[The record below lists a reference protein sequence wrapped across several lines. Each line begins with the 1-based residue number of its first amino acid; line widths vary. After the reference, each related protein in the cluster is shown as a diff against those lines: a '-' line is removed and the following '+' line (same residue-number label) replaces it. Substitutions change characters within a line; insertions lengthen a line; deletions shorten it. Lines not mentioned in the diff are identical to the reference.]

1 MLKRNL
7 QVTGLLLTIL
17 WTSLTAQAPLVHAE
31 VADRAGQVTVTVPG
45 KSTGNRNNVAQERAI
60 AVNNLPKAELK
71 GALQFTA
78 AQIIDANR
86 VQLKIGEYSVQE
98 PDKSVFLVR
107 NGANA
112 DLQKL
117 TLDKSGDN
125 TSGEY
130 SDYGGLN
137 AAFLTTD
144 ATASLD
150 SCTIT
155 TNGIGASGIFA
166 TGLNGKVRAYNTVV
180 TTASDASRG
189 LVATAGASISA
200 GKLQI
205 NTSGKDSAAL
215 FAYGDDATVLISGS
229 QLATTGTDSPLVYS
243 MGTISLVTSSG
254 TAAESEIAF
263 VEGNNDLTLDAVNL
277 TGGKKYGI
285 LLYGSLSKDAVPG
298 TGVLAVRNSTLT
310 STAPEGLFYVTNT
323 KAAASLENCTLNFK
337 GENAIRVEAGP
348 WGTPGVNGADFVLS
362 LIKQKLNGN
371 IVVDKLS
378 TLTLNLGQES
388 DWSGRVVSAG
398 PVPKVNVNMKV
409 LSRWSLGGDVHLDA
423 FDDVDLK
430 LSNIESNGYNIYY
443 NPKNKSNKWLEGR
456 AYRLIGGGK
465 LVPELPRK

>member
-1 MLKRNL
+1 MLKQNL

-17 WTSLTAQAPLVHAE
+17 CTGLTGQEPLVYSAAVE
-31 VADRAGQVTVTVPG
+31 GAVPAVVGVQGKLSGTRDKVAQDRA
-45 KSTGNRNNVAQERAI
+45 A
-60 AVNNLPKAELK
+60 AVSNLPKAEQQK
-71 GALQFTA
+71 PLQFTA
-78 AQIIDANR
+78 EQIVDAER
-86 VQLKIGEYSVQE
+86 VRIQGGAFSVAE

-107 NGANA
+107 NGADA

-117 TLDKSGDN
+117 NLNKSGDN

-150 SCTIT
+150 GCTIE
-155 TNGIGASGIFA
+155 TNGTGASGVFA
-166 TGLNGKVRAYNTVV
+166 TGMKGKVRAYNTVV
-180 TTASDASRG
+180 TTGADASRG

-205 NTSGKDSAAL
+205 NTAGKDSAAL
-215 FAYGDDATVLISGS
+215 FAYGDDATLLISAS

-263 VEGNNDLTLDAVNL
+263 LEGNNDLTLDAVNL

-285 LLYGSLSKDAVPG
+285 LLYGSLSKDTVPG
-298 TGVLAVRNSTLT
+298 TAVLAVRNSTLT

-323 KAAASLENCTLNFK
+323 KAAASLENCVLNFK

-348 WGTPGVNGADFVLS
+348 WGTPGVNGADFTLS

-371 IVVDKLS
+371 IMVDKLS
-378 TLTLNLGQES
+378 TLMLNLGQGA
-388 DWSGRVVSAG
+388 DWSGRIEYAG
-398 PVPKVNVNMKV
+398 PVSRVDVNMNT

-423 FDDVDLK
+423 FDDADLK

-443 NPKNKSNKWLEGR
+443 NPKNKANKWLEGR
-456 AYRLIGGGK
+456 AYRLMGGGK
-465 LVPELPRK
+465 LAPELRKK